1 MSSTEQKD
9 RVYRSGHSERKIGR
23 LTSGMTDTDDDN
35 DFLEEESA
43 EEMQHIFQPER
54 TNARRQA
61 AVQNTVQNGRTAAPA
76 GQKRQNAVQDR
87 AGGSSQTDR
96 PVRRSAAIKE
106 TAAAS
111 QISPSAQAE
120 RTAYG
125 WKTRMQ
131 ERKKR
136 RTRMLLTI
144 FGTLALI
151 AYTSV
156 AVYFGFHFYQ
166 NTMIYGIDCSQMT
179 VEEVKAVVADKL
191 DEYVLTIEER
201 EDKTET
207 ISAEQIHLE
216 FVDNGSIDQMLK
228 EQYSFIW
235 PVKMFLR
242 DDSMTSVAFK
252 YDAQKVEETLNMLD
266 CFDIL
271 RQIAP
276 KDAYMGDT
284 DTGFEIVPEVM
295 GTMLNRPQTIETVL
309 DALDAGATTVSLD
322 ENGCYVNP
330 EIYQDNEELVSD
342 TAAMNELAGASIT
355 YDFGSNQEVINSTVL
370 REWIVELENGTFV
383 IDENC
388 VWDFVKN
395 LAAKYDTFG
404 LPVDFYTSIGTVVN
418 LSGGDYGWC
427 IDQEQTFV
435 ELMMALEND
444 YRGTMEPVY
453 LYEAMSHEND
463 GIGYTY
469 VEICI
474 SQQRMWCYEN
484 GNCIVDT
491 PVVTGNPNKDNATP
505 SGGIWAIDAKMTEY
519 VLEGEG
525 YEAPV
530 DYWMPF
536 NEDVGIHDM
545 KERAHFGGTIYLTN
559 GSHGCVNTPYD
570 MVEIIYHTVSIG
582 TPVIVYE

>member
-1 MSSTEQKD
+1 MSSTEQKN
-9 RVYRSGHSERKIGR
+9 RVYRSGNSERKIGR
-23 LTSGMTDTDDDN
+23 LASGMTDADDN
-35 DFLEEESA
+35 DFMEERSA
-43 EEMQHIFQPER
+43 EEVQHIFQPER
-54 TNARRQA
+54 TNARRPA
-61 AVQNTVQNGRTAAPA
+61 ASQDVRKVPTSREANTE
-76 GQKRQNAVQDR
+76 QKRQN
-87 AGGSSQTDR
+87 SQRT
-96 PVRRSAAIKE
+96 VRDDDKRN
-106 TAAAS
+106 T
-111 QISPSAQAE
+111 QPN
-120 RTAYG
+120 RTAYA
-125 WKTRMQ
+125 WKARMQ

-136 RTRMLLTI
+136 RNRMLLTI

-151 AYTSV
+151 AYTAI
-156 AVYFGFHFYQ
+156 AVYFGFHFYEG
-166 NTMIYGIDCSQMT
+166 TVIYGIDCSQMNL
-179 VEEVKAVVADKL
+179 EEVKAVVADKL

-207 ISAEQIHLE
+207 ISAEQIDLE
-216 FVDNGSIDQMLK
+216 FVDNGSINRLLK

-235 PVKMFLR
+235 PVKMFMK

-252 YDAQKVEETLNMLD
+252 YDAKKVEETLNMLD

-271 RQIAP
+271 RQVAP

-284 DTGFEIVPEVM
+284 DTGFEVVPEVM
-295 GTMLNRPQTIETVL
+295 GTTLNRPQTIETVL
-309 DALDAGATTVSLD
+309 EALDAGATTVSLD
-322 ENGCYVNP
+322 ENDCYVNP
-330 EIYQDNEELVSD
+330 EIYQDNEELVSN
-342 TAAMNELAGASIT
+342 TAAMNELAGAYIT
-355 YDFGSNQEVINSTVL
+355 YDFGPNQEVVNSTVI
-370 REWIVELENGTFV
+370 REWIVELEDGSFV

-388 VWDFVKN
+388 VWDYVVN
-395 LAAKYDTFG
+395 LASTYDTFG

-435 ELMMALEND
+435 ELMVALEND

-484 GNCIVDT
+484 GTCIVDT

-545 KERAHFGGTIYLTN
+545 KDRAHFGGTIYLSN

-570 MVEIIYHTVSIG
+570 MVEIIYNTVSIG

>member
-1 MSSTEQKD
+1 MSSTEQKN

-23 LTSGMTDTDDDN
+23 LTSGMTDADDDN

-54 TNARRQA
+54 TNARRQSSA
-61 AVQNTVQNGRTAAPA
+61 QNAVQNGRTAAPA
-76 GQKRQNAVQDR
+76 DRKRQNTVQDR
-87 AGGSSQTDR
+87 AGRRSKTDR
-96 PVRRSAAIKE
+96 PVRRSEERQE
-106 TAAAS
+106 TASDLRSS
-111 QISPSAQAE
+111 QSVQAE

-131 ERKKR
+131 EQKKR

-144 FGTLALI
+144 FGSMALI
-151 AYTSV
+151 AYTAV
-156 AVYFGFHFYQ
+156 AVYFGFHFYEG
-166 NTMIYGIDCSQMT
+166 TEIYGIDCSQMT
-179 VEEVKAVVADKL
+179 LEEVKAVVADKL

-207 ISAEQIHLE
+207 ISAGQINLE

-235 PVKMFLR
+235 PVKMLMKQ
-242 DDSMTSVAFK
+242 DEVSSVAFK
-252 YDAQKVEETLNMLD
+252 YDAKKVEETLNMMD

-284 DTGFEIVPEVM
+284 DTGFEVVPEVM
-295 GTMLNRPQTIETVL
+295 GTTLNRPQTIETVL
-309 DALDAGATTVSLD
+309 KALDAGATTVSLD
-322 ENGCYVNP
+322 ENNCYVNP
-330 EIYQDNEELVSD
+330 EIYQDNEELVKD
-342 TAAMNELAGASIT
+342 TAAMNELAGAYIT
-355 YDFGSNQEVINSTVL
+355 YDFGPNQEVINSTVI
-370 REWIVELENGTFV
+370 REWIVELEDGSFV

-388 VWDFVKN
+388 VWDYVVN
-395 LAAKYDTFG
+395 LAATYDTFG
-404 LPVDFYTSIGTVVN
+404 LPVDFYTSIGTTVT

-427 IDQEQTFV
+427 IDQDQTFV
-435 ELMMALEND
+435 ELMVALEND
-444 YRGTMEPVY
+444 FRGTMEPAY

-545 KERAHFGGTIYLTN
+545 KERAHFGSTIYLTN

>member
-1 MSSTEQKD
+1 MSSTEQRD

-23 LTSGMTDTDDDN
+23 LTSGMTDADDDN
-35 DFLEEESA
+35 DFIEEESA

-61 AVQNTVQNGRTAAPA
+61 AAQNAVQNDRSAAPAGRKNQNTVQR
-76 GQKRQNAVQDR
+76 RER
-87 AGGSSQTDR
+87 RSSQTDR
-96 PVRRSAAIKE
+96 PVRRSAERQE
-106 TAAAS
+106 TVSVSRDS
-111 QISPSAQAE
+111 QSVQTE

-131 ERKKR
+131 EQKKR

-144 FGTLALI
+144 FGSMALI
-151 AYTSV
+151 AYTAV
-156 AVYFGFHFYQ
+156 AVYFGFHFYEG
-166 NTMIYGIDCSQMT
+166 TVIYGIDCSQMT
-179 VEEVKAVVADKL
+179 LEEVKAVVADKL

-207 ISAEQIHLE
+207 ISAGQIDLE

-235 PVKMFLR
+235 PVKMLMKQ
-242 DDSMTSVAFK
+242 DEVNSVAFK
-252 YDAQKVEETLNMLD
+252 YDAKKVEQTLNMMD

-276 KDAYMGDT
+276 KNAYMGDT
-284 DTGFEIVPEVM
+284 DTGFEVVPEVM
-295 GTMLNRPQTIETVL
+295 GTTLNRPQTIETVL
-309 DALDAGATTVSLD
+309 KALDAGATTVSLD
-322 ENGCYVNP
+322 ENNCYVNP
-330 EIYQDNEELVSD
+330 EIYQDNEELVKD
-342 TAAMNELAGASIT
+342 TAAMNELAGAHIT
-355 YDFGSNQEVINSTVL
+355 YDFGPNQEVINSTL
-370 REWIVELENGTFV
+370 IREWIVELEDGSFV

-388 VWDFVKN
+388 VWDYVTN
-395 LAAKYDTFG
+395 LAATYDTFG
-404 LPVDFYTSIGTVVN
+404 LPVDFYTSIGTTVT

-427 IDQEQTFV
+427 IDQDQTFV
-435 ELMMALEND
+435 ELMVALEND
-444 YRGTMEPVY
+444 FRGTMEPAY

-474 SQQRMWCYEN
+474 SQQRMWCYED
-484 GNCIVDT
+484 GICIVDT

-545 KERAHFGGTIYLTN
+545 KERAHFGSTIYLTN

-570 MVEIIYHTVSIG
+570 MVEIIYNTVSIG

>member
-1 MSSTEQKD
+1 MSSTEQKN
-9 RVYRSGHSERKIGR
+9 RVYRSGHSERKIER
-23 LTSGMTDTDDDN
+23 LTSGMTDADDDN
-35 DFLEEESA
+35 DFLEEETA

-54 TNARRQA
+54 TNVRRQA
-61 AVQNTVQNGRTAAPA
+61 AAQKPIHNSRTAASA
-76 GQKRQNAVQDR
+76 GQKRQNTAQDR
-87 AGGSSQTDR
+87 AGRRSKTDR
-96 PVRRSAAIKE
+96 PVRRSEERQE
-106 TAAAS
+106 TASDLRGS
-111 QISPSAQAE
+111 QSVQAE

-131 ERKKR
+131 EQKKR

-144 FGTLALI
+144 FGSMALI
-151 AYTSV
+151 AYTAV
-156 AVYFGFHFYQ
+156 AVYFGFHFYEG
-166 NTMIYGIDCSQMT
+166 TVIYGIDCSQMT
-179 VEEVKAVVADKL
+179 LEEVKAVVADKL

-207 ISAEQIHLE
+207 ISAGQIDLE

-235 PVKMFLR
+235 PVKMLMKQ
-242 DDSMTSVAFK
+242 DEVSSVAFK
-252 YDAQKVEETLNMLD
+252 YDAKKVEETLNMMD

-284 DTGFEIVPEVM
+284 DTGFEVVPEVM
-295 GTMLNRPQTIETVL
+295 GTTLNRPQTIETVL
-309 DALDAGATTVSLD
+309 KALDAGATAVSLD
-322 ENGCYVNP
+322 ENNCYVNP
-330 EIYQDNEELVSD
+330 EIYQDNEELVKD
-342 TAAMNELAGASIT
+342 TAAMNELAGAYIT
-355 YDFGSNQEVINSTVL
+355 YDFGPNQEVINSTVI
-370 REWIVELENGTFV
+370 REWIVELEDGSFV

-388 VWDFVKN
+388 VWDYVVN
-395 LAAKYDTFG
+395 LAATYDTFG
-404 LPVDFYTSIGTVVN
+404 LPVDFYTSIGTTVT

-427 IDQEQTFV
+427 INQDQTFV
-435 ELMMALEND
+435 ELMVALEND
-444 YRGTMEPVY
+444 FRGTMEPAY

-545 KERAHFGGTIYLTN
+545 KERAHFGSTIYLTN